1 MKGKAD
7 NMKNDFLDDPD
18 TDFDLYCKKVEEF
31 KKTNGRDPTRKEIHE
46 IRMKCQK
53 NWD

>member
-1 MKGKAD
+1 MKDKAD

-31 KKTNGRDPTRKEIHE
+31 KKANGRDPTLQETRE

-53 NWD
+53 DWE